1 MNIWQIIKRELK
13 QVFRLDVRR
22 AIFLFGAALAYLIL
36 FGILYSPHIVKDVP
50 FVIYDEDQTHISR
63 TLVHRFVDSESYQ
76 VVKFVSSQEEVQQ
89 ALKDKTA
96 YGAVQIPKDFSKNVS
111 TGSDA
116 VVLVT
121 INGSNIII
129 TNTVSTAAQDIL
141 AVFSDDLAAKKAA
154 MAIGLNQESA
164 QRKVTPVS
172 CHLRVLNNQTQSYL
186 LFFVL
191 ALGMAAFQ
199 QGIFLAVGAAVHYE
213 YNHAASFRNGGIR
226 KLLAGKL
233 ITYWILSMISFA
245 LIVLAAEWI
254 LRIYDKAPYG
264 PLFLLAGAFS
274 FTAIAL
280 SMMAASLFRTE
291 LQFVRASI
299 MYTVPAFIMAGASF
313 PLESMSSAM
322 VFLGR
327 LFPMSWLTNSVRSL
341 ILSGTAPEWNE
352 DMVALLAMGL
362 VCLAIGSYAFIHT
375 MSKRLCSSK

>member
-50 FVIYDEDQTHISR
+50 FIIYDEDQTHISR
-63 TLVHRFVDSESYQ
+63 TLVHRFVDSESYN
-76 VVKFVSSQEEVQQ
+76 VVKFVSSQEELQQ
-89 ALKDKTA
+89 TLKEKTA

-111 TGSDA
+111 TGADA

-121 INGSNIII
+121 INGSNIMI
-129 TNTVSTAAQDIL
+129 TNTVSSAAQDIL
-141 AVFSDDLAAKKAA
+141 AAYSDDLATRRAA
-154 MAIGLNQESA
+154 MAIGLNQEAA

-213 YNHAASFRNGGIR
+213 YDHAGSFEHMNIK

-233 ITYWILSMISFA
+233 ITYWVLSMISFA
-245 LIVLAAEWI
+245 LIILTAEGI

-313 PLESMSSAM
+313 PLESMSQAM

-341 ILSGTAPEWNE
+341 ILSGTAPEWNA
-352 DMVALLAMGL
+352 DMIALLSMGL
-362 VCLAIGSYAFIHT
+362 VCLLIGCYVFISSIKKRSYSAG
-375 MSKRLCSSK
+375 